1 MRKVYI
7 DARQIYIM
15 QDIPYSTTQ
24 ILYHNKLENIH
35 DIESYYTFLK
45 LAWIDHSAT
54 MVAMLTCGVLMGILT
69 SKYLYI
75 YLKKHDIIKVV
86 N

>member
-15 QDIPYSTTQ
+15 QGIPYSTTQ

-35 DIESYYTFLK
+35 DLESYYMFLK
-45 LAWIDHSAT
+45 LAWVDHSTT
-54 MVAMLTCGVLMGILT
+54 MIIMLFCGVLMGILI
-69 SKYLYI
+69 SKYVYI
-75 YLKKHDIIKVV
+75 YLGKHNIIKVV

>member
-1 MRKVYI
+1 
-7 DARQIYIM
+7 M
-15 QDIPYSTTQ
+15 QGIPYSTTQ

-35 DIESYYTFLK
+35 DLESYYMFLK
-45 LAWIDHSAT
+45 LAWVDHSTT
-54 MVAMLTCGVLMGILT
+54 MIIMLFCGVLMGILI

-75 YLKKHDIIKVV
+75 YLVKHNIIKVV

>member
-7 DARQIYIM
+7 DARFIYIM

-24 ILYHNKLENIH
+24 ILYHNKLGNIH
-35 DIESYYTFLK
+35 DIESYHTFLK
-45 LAWIDHSAT
+45 LAWIDHSAI
-54 MVAMLTCGVLMGILT
+54 MVMMLFCGVLMGILA
-69 SKYLYI
+69 SRYLFKY
-75 YLKKHDIIKVV
+75 IKVV